1 MLFSS
6 FKTEKEDLEVYK
18 KHMKNKIFIFLS
30 FLLIGLSYHSNGQ
43 IKYNYNTDP
52 EQQIVINYSNPKIY
66 EIGDIKIIGAK
77 YLDPIA
83 LKSLSGLKIGDQISI
98 PGESISGAIKKLWK
112 QGIIGDIKILIDKIE
127 EGKVYLSIVL
137 KERPRLSTFKLNG
150 IGRTHTSEL
159 NEKIN
164 LIRGRIVTDATI
176 KNTQNTILNYFK
188 EKGFLNTKVNI
199 QEAGDT
205 IMANSIRLNIDIEKN
220 KKVKINNISF
230 YGNNIYSE
238 AKLKGKLKK
247 TGERFGITLF
257 KKIFQKSFSLL
268 TPKRFFGVKNG
279 ITKNEILSFVTENSN
294 VNFLKSSKFIDKEF
308 INDKDNLIKF
318 YESKGYRDIKIIK
331 DSITYEGDFINI
343 DIYVNPG
350 NRYYFRNINWTG
362 NYIYDKNLL
371 NEILSIKKGDI
382 YDIETLNKKITYNPK
397 GTDVS
402 SLYQDNGYL
411 FSNIQPIEVGV
422 IGDSIDVEMRVY
434 EGAQA
439 TIDKVNISGNDRTS
453 DHVIVRELRTI
464 PVQNYN
470 LSR

>member
-6 FKTEKEDLEVYK
+6 FKTEKEDLGVYK
-18 KHMKNKIFIFLS
+18 KYMKNKIFIFLS

-43 IKYNYNTDP
+43 IKYNYNTNP
-52 EQQIVINYSNPKIY
+52 EQQIVINYSNPKTY

-83 LKSLSGLKIGDQISI
+83 LRSLSGLKIGDQISI

-137 KERPRLSTFKLNG
+137 KERPRLSAFKLNG

-188 EKGFLNTKVNI
+188 EKGYLNTNVNI
-199 QEAGDT
+199 QEAVDT
-205 IMANSIRLNIDIEKN
+205 IMSNSIRLNIDIEKN

-230 YGNNIYSE
+230 YGNSIYSE

-247 TGERFGITLF
+247 TGERFEITLF

-268 TPKRFFGVKNG
+268 TPKNLFGVKKWN
-279 ITKNEILSFVTENSN
+279 
-294 VNFLKSSKFIDKEF
+294 
-308 INDKDNLIKF
+308 
-318 YESKGYRDIKIIK
+318 
-331 DSITYEGDFINI
+331 
-343 DIYVNPG
+343 
-350 NRYYFRNINWTG
+350 NRFCY
-362 NYIYDKNLL
+362 
-371 NEILSIKKGDI
+371 
-382 YDIETLNKKITYNPK
+382 
-397 GTDVS
+397 
-402 SLYQDNGYL
+402 
-411 FSNIQPIEVGV
+411 
-422 IGDSIDVEMRVY
+422 
-434 EGAQA
+434 
-439 TIDKVNISGNDRTS
+439 
-453 DHVIVRELRTI
+453 
-464 PVQNYN
+464 
-470 LSR
+470 

>member
-18 KHMKNKIFIFLS
+18 KYMKNKIFIFLS
-30 FLLIGLSYHSNGQ
+30 FLLIGLSYHSHSQ
-43 IKYNYNTDP
+43 IKYNYNTNP
-52 EQQIVINYSNPKIY
+52 EQQIVINYSNPKTY

-112 QGIIGDIKILIDKIE
+112 QGIIEDIKILINKIE

-137 KERPRLSTFKLNG
+137 KERPRLSAFKLNG

-188 EKGFLNTKVNI
+188 EKGYLNTKVNI
-199 QEAGDT
+199 QESIDT
-205 IMANSIRLNIDIEKN
+205 IMSNSIRLNIDIEKN

-230 YGNNIYSE
+230 YGNSIYSE

-247 TGERFGITLF
+247 TGERFAITLF

-268 TPKRFFGVKNG
+268 KPKNLFGIKNG
-279 ITKNEILSFVTENSN
+279 ITKNGIIDFVTENSN

-308 INDKDNLIKF
+308 RNDKDNLIKF

-331 DSITYEGDFINI
+331 DSITYEDDFINI
-343 DIYVNPG
+343 DIYVKPG

-362 NYIYDKNLL
+362 NYIYDKKLL
-371 NEILSIKKGDI
+371 NEIKSNSQKTLWGNSSKSIKKNSSRINIFLSDFYRLGSATI
-382 YDIETLNKKITYNPK
+382 QFENKKISIEN
-397 GTDVS
+397 
-402 SLYQDNGYL
+402 N
-411 FSNIQPIEVGV
+411 NII
-422 IGDSIDVEMRVY
+422 
-434 EGAQA
+434 
-439 TIDKVNISGNDRTS
+439 IS
-453 DHVIVRELRTI
+453 
-464 PVQNYN
+464 
-470 LSR
+470 

>member
-6 FKTEKEDLEVYK
+6 FKTEKEDLGVYK
-18 KHMKNKIFIFLS
+18 KYMKNNIFIFLS

-43 IKYNYNTDP
+43 IKYNYNTNP
-52 EQQIVINYSNPKIY
+52 EQQIVINYSNPKTY

-83 LKSLSGLKIGDQISI
+83 LRSLSGLKIGDQISI

-137 KERPRLSTFKLNG
+137 KERPRLGTFKLNG
-150 IGRTHTSEL
+150 IGKTHTSEL

-199 QEAGDT
+199 QEAVDT

-230 YGNNIYSE
+230 YGNSIYSE

-247 TGERFGITLF
+247 TGERFEITLF

-268 TPKRFFGVKNG
+268 TPKNLFGVKNG
-279 ITKNEILSFVTENSN
+279 ITTNEILNFITENSN

-362 NYIYDKNLL
+362 NYIYDKKLL

-439 TIDKVNISGNDRTS
+439 AIDKIRNFRS
-453 DHVIVRELRTI
+453 
-464 PVQNYN
+464 
-470 LSR
+470 LSRFSFFV